1 MGPSL
6 NLTIGLISFFFE
18 KFKYETS
25 WKKML
30 ISQIFSYVNSKI
42 WQYIKKQTNF
52 IIQGL
57 NVSNITKL

>member
-6 NLTIGLISFFFE
+6 NLTTGLISFFFE
-18 KFKYETS
+18 KFILNMKLGE
-25 WKKML
+25 L
-30 ISQIFSYVNSKI
+30 FISQIFSNVISKI
-42 WQYIKKQTNF
+42 WQHIKQQTNF

>member
-18 KFKYETS
+18 KLKYETS
-25 WKKML
+25 WKKLL

-42 WQYIKKQTNF
+42 WQYIKQQTNF

-57 NVSNITKL
+57 NVSNITKS

>member
-25 WKKML
+25 WKKLL

-42 WQYIKKQTNF
+42 WLYIKQQTNF

-57 NVSNITKL
+57 NASNKTKL

>member
-25 WKKML
+25 WKKLL

-42 WQYIKKQTNF
+42 WQYIKQQTNF

-57 NVSNITKL
+57 NVSNITKS